1 MALLL
6 PFHVNKMNENL
17 LKILVYF
24 DMNFFVV
31 VIAAGLSFLF
41 IHAVLFDIDDRLK
54 LVDSNKCGFVV
65 RISNMPIWLDC
76 KNCLCLNFT
85 SQQRY
90 KDVVQ
95 FEHKETQF
103 VDIEKAYDDD
113 DEGLFAERKACGKMY
128 TFYRFSLNTRI
139 SRLLPLSDTSFF
151 IS

>member
-76 KNCLCLNFT
+76 
-85 SQQRY
+85 
-90 KDVVQ
+90 
-95 FEHKETQF
+95 
-103 VDIEKAYDDD
+103 
-113 DEGLFAERKACGKMY
+113 
-128 TFYRFSLNTRI
+128 
-139 SRLLPLSDTSFF
+139 
-151 IS
+151 